1 MFVKCNSGRR
11 MASKTYLDATKLS
24 GACQEGI
31 LCSGPHPVSWWT
43 LEMESPK
50 AIMGIPIGSERPLE
64 SKEIKKVNPIGNQ
77 SLIFIGRTDAEAPIL
92 WPPDAKS
99 WLIGKDLD
107 AGKIEGRRSGWQRMR
122 GWIALLIQWTG
133 VWAKFGRWWRTEE
146 PGLGSK
152 RIGYNLVT
160 E

>member
-1 MFVKCNSGRR
+1 MKCNSGGR
-11 MASKTYLDATKLS
+11 MASKTYPDATEPS

-31 LCSGPHPVSWWT
+31 LCSGPHPVPWWT

-50 AIMGIPIGSERPLE
+50 AVVGIPVGSERPLE
-64 SKEIKKVNPIGNQ
+64 SKWTKKVNPIGNQ
-77 SLIFIGRTDAEAPIL
+77 HWIFIGRTEAEAPIL

-107 AGKIEGRRSGWQRMR
+107 AGKIEGRRRGWQDERLDSITDSMDR
-122 GWIALLIQWTG
+122 SLRQ
-133 VWAKFGRWWRTEE
+133 WRTEE
-146 PGLGSK
+146 PGVGSK
-152 RIGYNLVT
+152 GIGHNFVT